1 MSSHCVLI
9 ACVTALII
17 SGCNLASNEE
27 LPSGIEAISHRVQ
40 ERAVRDTRLLG
51 TWYPASCAANYMVAV
66 SNHMLL
72 IYDEDTL
79 NFFEIEVTRNE
90 QPSTGQPR
98 IEGVKLVGRY
108 NHQRTTDGN
117 VLLRFDY
124 DENDDHLRLIRTWPP
139 DVDESV
145 CPSRIEVVRV
155 ESTAPEGLPAS
166 SISARQAARSPV
178 SAGSEIELRTA
189 M

>member
-17 SGCNLASNEE
+17 SGCNLASDEE

-51 TWYPASCAANYMVAV
+51 TWYPASGAANYMVAV

-79 NFFEIEVTRNE
+79 DFFEIEVTRNE

-98 IEGVKLVGRY
+98 IEGVK
-108 NHQRTTDGN
+108 
-117 VLLRFDY
+117 
-124 DENDDHLRLIRTWPP
+124 
-139 DVDESV
+139 
-145 CPSRIEVVRV
+145 
-155 ESTAPEGLPAS
+155 
-166 SISARQAARSPV
+166 
-178 SAGSEIELRTA
+178 
-189 M
+189 